1 MKAVN
6 FLIVR
11 RSHLRTKARD
21 GCRAARMIER
31 KLHEEHDVLKK
42 YFQAL
47 EGLDPLRPMGKVVQ
61 VTGMSIITD
70 GPPEVRIGDLCR
82 VELRDGSE
90 HIMCEIVGFQAHRLV
105 LMPLGSLAGVSPNA
119 NVLALDRPMTMPVSE
134 DMLGRVINGNG
145 RPLDGK
151 SPIHGTHRIA
161 VDNDPP
167 LPTGREPIS
176 RLVETGV
183 RAIDGMLTV
192 GQGQRLGIFAGTGVG
207 KSTMLGMIARYTKSD
222 INVICLVGERG
233 REVGEFL
240 LHDLGKSGLER
251 SVVFAAT
258 SDRPAME
265 KVNCA
270 GLAVSVAEYFRDR
283 GYNVNLMMD
292 SLTRYCMALRE
303 VGIASG
309 DQLGPGGY
317 PPGVWYRLSRLVER
331 CGAVPG
337 GSITGF
343 FTVLMEADD
352 INDPVADNA
361 RGTLDGHIMLTR
373 RLAQANHYP
382 AIDVNNSVSRVM
394 DRVTAPE
401 HLKSAA
407 RLRSILASYKENEE
421 LINLGAYA
429 RGSNADVDEALE
441 KMPMINAFLRQGVEE
456 RSAFPD
462 TVQQLQQIIIP
473 KEEEYY

>member
-1 MKAVN
+1 
-6 FLIVR
+6 
-11 RSHLRTKARD
+11 
-21 GCRAARMIER
+21 MIER
-31 KLHEEHDVLKK
+31 KLHEEHDVLRK

-47 EGLDPLRPMGKVVQ
+47 EEQDPLRPMGKVVQ
-61 VTGMSIITD
+61 VTGMSIISD
-70 GPPEVRIGDLCR
+70 GPPEVKIGDLCR
-82 VELRDGSE
+82 VELKEHGE
-90 HIMCEIVGFQAHRLV
+90 HILCEIVGFQAHRLV
-105 LMPLGSLAGVSPNA
+105 LMPLGALTGVSPNA
-119 NVLALDRPMTMPVSE
+119 NVLALDRPMTMPVTE
-134 DMLGRVINGNG
+134 DMLGRVVDGNG
-145 RPLDGK
+145 RPLDGR
-151 SPIHGTHRIA
+151 PPLHGPHRIT

-167 LPTGREPIS
+167 SPTRREAITH
-176 RLVETGV
+176 LVETGV

-207 KSTMLGMIARYTKSD
+207 KSTMLGMIARYTKAD
-222 INVICLVGERG
+222 VNVICLVGERG

-240 LHDLGKSGLER
+240 AHDLGKSGLER

-270 GLAVSVAEYFRDR
+270 GLAVGAAEYFRDR
-283 GYNVNLMMD
+283 GFHVNLMMD

-394 DRVTAPE
+394 DRVVE
-401 HLKSAA
+401 SGHLKDAN
-407 RLRSILASYKENEE
+407 RLRSVLAAYRENEE

-429 RGSNADVDEALE
+429 RGANADVDEALE
-441 KMPMINAFLRQGVEE
+441 KLPRINAFLRQGIEE
-456 RSAFPD
+456 RSAFPM
-462 TVQQLQQIIIP
+462 TVQQLHQLVSAE
-473 KEEEYY
+473 EEEYY

>member
-1 MKAVN
+1 
-6 FLIVR
+6 
-11 RSHLRTKARD
+11 
-21 GCRAARMIER
+21 MIER
-31 KLHEEHDVLKK
+31 KLHEEHDVLQK
-42 YFQAL
+42 YLDAIDQQ
-47 EGLDPLRPMGKVVQ
+47 DPLRPMGKVVQ

-70 GPPEVRIGDLCR
+70 GPPEVKVGDLCR
-82 VELRDGSE
+82 VEIHNGTD
-90 HIMCEIVGFQAHRLV
+90 HILCEIVGFQNHRLV
-105 LMPLGSLAGVSPNA
+105 LMPLGSIAGVSPNA
-119 NVLALDRPMTMPVSE
+119 NVLALDRPMTLPVS
-134 DMLGRVINGNG
+134 DNMLGRVLDGNG
-145 RPLDGK
+145 RPLDGRA
-151 SPIHGTHRIA
+151 PLYGRQRIR

-167 LPTGREPIS
+167 MLTKREPITQ
-176 RLVETGV
+176 RVETGV
-183 RAIDGMLTV
+183 RAVDGMLTV

-207 KSTMLGMIARYTKSD
+207 KSTLMGMIARYTKSD

-233 REVGEFL
+233 REVGDFL
-240 LHDLGKSGLER
+240 TQDLGPAGMER

-270 GLAVSVAEYFRDR
+270 GLAVGVAEYFRDR
-283 GYNVNLMMD
+283 GYGVNLMMD

-331 CGAVPG
+331 CGAASG

-373 RLAQANHYP
+373 KLAQANHYP
-382 AIDVNNSVSRVM
+382 SIDVNNSISRIM
-394 DRVTAPE
+394 ERVVEPE
-401 HLKSAA
+401 HAALAA
-407 RLRSILASYKENEE
+407 RLRSILAAYRENEE
-421 LINLGAYA
+421 LITLGAYA
-429 RGSNADVDEALE
+429 RGSNADVDEAIAKL
-441 KMPMINAFLRQGVEE
+441 PLINAFLRQGIQE
-456 RSAFPD
+456 RSNFAD
-462 TVQQLQQIIIP
+462 TVSALQKIINP
-473 KEEEYY
+473 VEEEYY